1 MRLDLGKETLVDYS
15 FVSSADSDV
24 DVPGLVG
31 DLKTASNLLALTGV
45 GMGVAVVG
53 QFAGEWASPISTAK
67 PSSTSTEKHSS
78 ESHSLPSMVT
88 FSSKTGVLNFTL
100 FNVYSVAEGGINV
113 FGSDTQPLGELKI
126 YPEIIPSL
134 LLKTTPDGLP
144 DARDLSLEEIGYS
157 PIKSGAGEIKLLQL
171 IEQSQHSAKPNLK
184 PDWGNYEEVEA
195 NCRKIK
201 LVMKDLGFNK
211 FDRNAFIY
219 YFLGNTSDWK
229 NYNITQERVMD
240 EDIHSK
246 IIRSYQSKNFG
257 SCLAADDYVAMK
269 SMGLQVNLAS
279 DWKRIDE
286 LSHKKNQVFIPLKSI
301 ERQLVSV
308 LKSGNKA
315 EMEQQLFPLLTSAKD
330 GEGSV
335 LLQNHLGDFGLE
347 KLLVPTSEQVV
358 APVTVNATV
367 SNTTPASIPEMPAP
381 IPGIGIIA
389 SAHQLVQVFTGLAI
403 NELSCAR
410 ILFDQQGKPI
420 ANMGI
425 LLFTT
430 KEGSPRN
437 KGGALEFEFA
447 EGKINRIAF
456 QSPTYKDFEQEVLDH
471 PSVGGC
477 KIDSSLMTK
486 LH

>member
-1 MRLDLGKETLVDYS
+1 
-15 FVSSADSDV
+15 
-24 DVPGLVG
+24 
-31 DLKTASNLLALTGV
+31 
-45 GMGVAVVG
+45 
-53 QFAGEWASPISTAK
+53 
-67 PSSTSTEKHSS
+67 
-78 ESHSLPSMVT
+78 
-88 FSSKTGVLNFTL
+88 
-100 FNVYSVAEGGINV
+100 
-113 FGSDTQPLGELKI
+113 
-126 YPEIIPSL
+126 
-134 LLKTTPDGLP
+134 
-144 DARDLSLEEIGYS
+144 
-157 PIKSGAGEIKLLQL
+157 
-171 IEQSQHSAKPNLK
+171 
-184 PDWGNYEEVEA
+184 
-195 NCRKIK
+195 
-201 LVMKDLGFNK
+201 
-211 FDRNAFIY
+211 
-219 YFLGNTSDWK
+219 
-229 NYNITQERVMD
+229 
-240 EDIHSK
+240 
-246 IIRSYQSKNFG
+246 
-257 SCLAADDYVAMK
+257 
-269 SMGLQVNLAS
+269 
-279 DWKRIDE
+279 
-286 LSHKKNQVFIPLKSI
+286 
-301 ERQLVSV
+301 
-308 LKSGNKA
+308 
-315 EMEQQLFPLLTSAKD
+315 LTSAKD